1 MIKRTI
7 TYKDFDGNPVEEDYC
22 FHMMEADFVDLDFKY
37 EEFGGLR
44 GYLTDLVKEIQEK
57 GDRAPK
63 RPMYEFLKEM
73 VRVSVGKRVG
83 NRFDRS
89 QEVKDR
95 FFQTGAYSAFL
106 IEMLN
111 DPSGIPTFIDG
122 ITPEVSPEQRKQA
135 IAQLE
140 SDGVKVEGIGVICH
154 ADFDRCSGCGAL

>member
-7 TYKDFDGNPVEEDYC
+7 TYKDFDGNPITEDFF

-44 GYLTDLVKEIQEK
+44 GYLTQLVKDIQDK
-57 GDRAPK
+57 GENAPK

-73 VRVSVGKRVG
+73 ISVSVGKRIG

-95 FFQTGAYSAFL
+95 FFQTGAYSGFL
-106 IEMLN
+106 MDLLN
-111 DPSGIPTFIDG
+111 DPEGIPTFIDG
-122 ITPEVSPEQRKQA
+122 VTPEVSADKRKEA
-135 IAQLE
+135 IAQLKA
-140 SDGVKVEGIGVICH
+140 DGVNVEGVE
-154 ADFDRCSGCGAL
+154 